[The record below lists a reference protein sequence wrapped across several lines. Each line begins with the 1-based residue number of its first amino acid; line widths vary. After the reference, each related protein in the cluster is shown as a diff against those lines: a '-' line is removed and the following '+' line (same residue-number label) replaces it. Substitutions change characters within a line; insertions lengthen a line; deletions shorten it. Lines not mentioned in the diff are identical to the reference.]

1 MFKQTPSRALSY
13 VVFEVSPTDDDMLAL
28 EKSVAE
34 VGAQFAATEEL
45 DVYKRQ
51 ATMCVIS

>member
-1 MFKQTPSRALSY
+1 MSY
-13 VVFEVSPTDDDMLAL
+13 VVFEVTPTDDDMLAL

-45 DVYKRQ
+45 KSFVSPS
-51 ATMCVIS
+51 I